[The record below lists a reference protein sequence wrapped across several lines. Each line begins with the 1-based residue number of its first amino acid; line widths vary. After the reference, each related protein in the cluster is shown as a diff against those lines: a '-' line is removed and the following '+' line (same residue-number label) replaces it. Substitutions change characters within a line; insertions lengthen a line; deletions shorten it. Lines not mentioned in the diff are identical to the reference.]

1 MVQAKKRADAGTEP
15 AERREQILNSAGELF
30 ATKGVAA
37 TTVREIGNAVGLLSG
52 SLYHYFDSKDAMV
65 EQLVSDFLQ
74 DLTAAYPKVR
84 AENDDPRTSLAG
96 LIRASFHLVA
106 KHPYACHI
114 YQHDFNYLRTL
125 PRYALLDEM
134 AKDGERSWL
143 DLLNEG
149 ATQGQFRREV
159 EPIVFYRFCRD
170 AIFLSVRWYR
180 PGGRRTIDDL
190 ADSFITVVM
199 EGYAIGEP
207 VGTTPGD
214 GAGRRRA

>member
-1 MVQAKKRADAGTEP
+1 
-15 AERREQILNSAGELF
+15 
-30 ATKGVAA
+30 
-37 TTVREIGNAVGLLSG
+37 
-52 SLYHYFDSKDAMV
+52 
-65 EQLVSDFLQ
+65 
-74 DLTAAYPKVR
+74 
-84 AENDDPRTSLAG
+84 
-96 LIRASFHLVA
+96 
-106 KHPYACHI
+106 
-114 YQHDFNYLRTL
+114 
-125 PRYALLDEM
+125 
-134 AKDGERSWL
+134 
-143 DLLNEG
+143 LNEG

>member
-1 MVQAKKRADAGTEP
+1 
-15 AERREQILNSAGELF
+15 
-30 ATKGVAA
+30 
-37 TTVREIGNAVGLLSG
+37 
-52 SLYHYFDSKDAMV
+52 
-65 EQLVSDFLQ
+65 FLQ

-125 PRYALLDEM
+125 PRFALLDEM

-143 DLLNEG
+143 ETLNEG
-149 ATQGQFRREV
+149 AAKGQFRHEV

-199 EGYAIGEP
+199 DGYAVGEP
-207 VGTTPGD
+207 ARTALAD
-214 GAGRRRA
+214 GADSRPARAHQP